1 MTQPELA
8 TNNMS
13 DDEAYENAPLQFT
26 VDRMRE
32 LVALAEKD
40 PKQQVV
46 VPSDTMHKIYMAYIG
61 VLEVYQQQTAAGLLV
76 NGERFICSTELQR
89 AIAPLIQ
96 ESRRLQAEKDISR
109 EIALME
115 EAALHS
121 KGVAK
126 KNSKAQRRIQNSL
139 LKLH

>member
-1 MTQPELA
+1 MIQLDLA

-13 DDEAYENAPLQFT
+13 DDEAYEVAPFQFT
-26 VDRMRE
+26 VDRIRE
-32 LVALAEKD
+32 LVAFAEKD

-46 VPSDTMHKIYMAYIG
+46 VPCDTMHKIYMAYLG
-61 VLEVYQQQTAAGLLV
+61 VLDVYQQQTAAGLLV

-96 ESRRLQAEKDISR
+96 ESHRLQAEQDLSR
-109 EIALME
+109 EVALME
-115 EAALHS
+115 EAALQS
-121 KGVAK
+121 EGAANESAK
-126 KNSKAQRRIQNSL
+126 VQRRIQNSL